1 MGIGM
6 GWKQKEKR
14 IGNRRKKFS
23 VGGYFG
29 MNYRNM

>member
-14 IGNRRKKFS
+14 IGNRREKIWGRRIFW
-23 VGGYFG
+23 
-29 MNYRNM
+29 NEL